1 MPPGYKVCCA
11 PTILRLVLCHCSCFS
26 LPIGALRRS
35 FRRLNG
41 GLSPSISSYYPPCHY
56 TARCIFRCQ
65 AYGPIAR
72 VRLETSHRWCGAA
85 DGMCIE
91 TNSKP
96 DGFCVSFVDRYLRTN
111 ILCSSDP
118 SFVCHSVSIVDSNMI
133 FLDFVIHMA
142 WMPPANWFGQCG
154 GQSQNRIYIH
164 PPQEHSTCNNR

>member
-11 PTILRLVLCHCSCFS
+11 PTILRLVRCHCSCFS

-72 VRLETSHRWCGAA
+72 VRLETPHCWCGAA

-118 SFVCHSVSIVDSNMI
+118 SFVCHSQS
-133 FLDFVIHMA
+133 LRRLEHDF
-142 WMPPANWFGQCG
+142 FGFCSPYG
-154 GQSQNRIYIH
+154 MDTGQLVWSMWRPEPEQNIYPSASGTLH
-164 PPQEHSTCNNR
+164 LQH